1 MAVNDLTITDVG
13 TILTS
18 IAKQATGASTLSVN
32 NTKDF
37 ITVAQ
42 TTLKVGYD
50 PLIASISQVLSKTIF
65 SIRPY
70 YRKFAGI
77 NVSNQQFGNITR
89 KLNISDKDWETDERL
104 PLTDGASVDMYKVI
118 KPSILQTNFYGAN
131 KYQRHITIF
140 KDQLDTA
147 FSTPDEFGRFITMV
161 MQNATD
167 VIEQGHET
175 LARSVIAN
183 FIGGILAD
191 EDNRTRLPE
200 GTGGAGATG
209 GARTIHLLTE
219 YNELTGQTLTA
230 GTVYQAENFANF
242 MKFVVARIK
251 SLSAMF
257 TERTQLYQTQITD
270 KPITRHTPYR
280 NQKLYLYSPTQYLT
294 ETSVLTDLYNDQYMK
309 LMDFE
314 RVNFW
319 QNPNSPDALNVM
331 PIYLKSDGTLT
342 SPTAAVNEPH
352 VFGVLFDDEAL
363 GYTVVNQ
370 WSATTPFNAA
380 GGYSNVYYHF
390 TDRYWNDFTEKG
402 VVLLLD

>member
-104 PLTDGASVDMYKVI
+104 PLTDAASVDMYKVI

-147 FSTPDEFGRFITMV
+147 FASPDEFGRFITMV

-167 VIEQGHET
+167 VIEHGHET

-191 EDNRTRLPE
+191 EDN
-200 GTGGAGATG
+200 GK
-209 GARTIHLLTE
+209 RTIHLLTE

-230 GTVYQAENFANF
+230 ETVYQADNFGNF

-257 TERTQLYQTQITD
+257 TERTQLFQTQVTD

-280 NQKLYLYSPTQYLT
+280 NQKLYLFSPTQYLT
-294 ETSVLTDLYNDQYMK
+294 ETAVLTDLYNDQYMK

-342 SPTAAVNEPH
+342 SPTAAVNKPH

>member
-1 MAVNDLTITDVG
+1 MAVNDLTITDIG
-13 TILTS
+13 IILTN
-18 IAKQATGASTLSVN
+18 IAEQATGAKTLSVN

-42 TTLKVGYD
+42 TALKVGYD

-89 KLNISDKDWETDERL
+89 KLNISDIAWKPDERL
-104 PLTDGASVDMYKVI
+104 PLTEGLSVDMYKVI
-118 KPSILQTNFYGAN
+118 KPSILQTNYYGAN
-131 KYQRHITIF
+131 KYQRRITIF

-191 EDNRTRLPE
+191 EDNQT
-200 GTGGAGATG
+200 
-209 GARTIHLLTE
+209 RTIHLLTE

-230 GTVYQAENFANF
+230 ETVYQADNFGNF

-257 TERTQLYQTQITD
+257 TERTQLYQTQVD
-270 KPITRHTPYR
+270 GKPITRHTPYR
-280 NQKLYLYSPTQYLT
+280 NQKLYLFSPTQYLT
-294 ETSVLTDLYNDQYMK
+294 ETAVLSDLYNDQYMK

-331 PIYLKSDGTLT
+331 PIYLQSDGTLT
-342 SPTAAVNEPH
+342 SPSAAVNEPH

-380 GGYSNVYYHF
+380 GGYSNVFYHF

>member
-42 TTLKVGYD
+42 TALKVGYD

-77 NVSNQQFGNITR
+77 NVSNQKFGNITR

-104 PLTDGASVDMYKVI
+104 PLTDAASVDMYKVI

-147 FSTPDEFGRFITMV
+147 FASPDEFGRFITMV

-191 EDNRTRLPE
+191 EDN
-200 GTGGAGATG
+200 GT
-209 GARTIHLLTE
+209 RTIHLLTE

-230 GTVYQAENFANF
+230 ETVYQADNFGNF

-257 TERTQLYQTQITD
+257 TERTQLYQTQVTG

-280 NQKLYLYSPTQYLT
+280 NQKLYLFSPTQYLT
-294 ETSVLTDLYNDQYMK
+294 ETAVLSDLYNDQYMK

-342 SPTAAVNEPH
+342 SPTAEVNEPH

>member
-77 NVSNQQFGNITR
+77 NVSNQRFGNITR

-104 PLTDGASVDMYKVI
+104 PLTDYASVDMYKLI

-191 EDNRTRLPE
+191 EDNKT
-200 GTGGAGATG
+200 
-209 GARTIHLLTE
+209 RTIHLLTE
-219 YNELTGQTLTA
+219 YNELTGQSLTA
-230 GTVYQAENFANF
+230 ETVYQADNFANF

-257 TERTQLYQTQITD
+257 TERTQLYQTQVTG

-280 NQKLYLYSPTQYLT
+280 NQKLYLFSPTQYLT
-294 ETSVLTDLYNDQYMK
+294 ETAVLSDLYNDQYMK

-331 PIYLKSDGTLT
+331 PIYLKSNGLLT

-380 GGYSNVYYHF
+380 GGYSNIYYHF

>member
-1 MAVNDLTITDVG
+1 MPVNDLTITDVG

-104 PLTDGASVDMYKVI
+104 PLTDAASVDMYKVI

-147 FSTPDEFGRFITMV
+147 FASPDEFGRFITMV

-167 VIEQGHET
+167 VIEHGHET

-191 EDNRTRLPE
+191 EDN
-200 GTGGAGATG
+200 GT
-209 GARTIHLLTE
+209 RTIHLLTE
-219 YNELTGQTLTA
+219 YNELTDQTLTA
-230 GTVYQAENFANF
+230 ETVYQADNFGNF

-257 TERTQLYQTQITD
+257 TERTQLYQTQVTD

-280 NQKLYLYSPTQYLT
+280 NQKLYLFSPTQYLT
-294 ETSVLTDLYNDQYMK
+294 ETAVLTDLYNDQYMK

-342 SPTAAVNEPH
+342 SPTAAVNKPH

>member
-42 TTLKVGYD
+42 TALKVGYD

-104 PLTDGASVDMYKVI
+104 PLTDSASVDMYKVI

-147 FSTPDEFGRFITMV
+147 FASPDEFGRFITMV

-191 EDNRTRLPE
+191 EDN
-200 GTGGAGATG
+200 GT
-209 GARTIHLLTE
+209 RTIHLLTE

-230 GTVYQAENFANF
+230 ETVYQADNFGNF

-257 TERTQLYQTQITD
+257 TERTQLYQTQVTD

-280 NQKLYLYSPTQYLT
+280 NQKLYLFSPTQYLT
-294 ETSVLTDLYNDQYMK
+294 ETAVLSDLYNDQYMQ

-342 SPTAAVNEPH
+342 SPSAAVNEPH

>member
-1 MAVNDLTITDVG
+1 MAVDDLTITDVG

-42 TTLKVGYD
+42 TALKVGYD

-191 EDNRTRLPE
+191 EDNDT
-200 GTGGAGATG
+200 
-209 GARTIHLLTE
+209 RTIHLLTE

-230 GTVYQAENFANF
+230 ETVYQPDNFANF
-242 MKFVVARIK
+242 MKFVVAKIK

-257 TERTQLYQTQITD
+257 TERTQLYQTQVTG

-280 NQKLYLYSPTQYLT
+280 NQKLYLFSPTQYLT
-294 ETSVLTDLYNDQYMK
+294 ETSVLSDLYNDQYMK

-331 PIYLKSDGTLT
+331 PIYLQSDGTLT
-342 SPTAAVNEPH
+342 SPAAAVNEPH

-402 VVLLLD
+402 IVFLLD

>member
-42 TTLKVGYD
+42 TALKVGYD

-104 PLTDGASVDMYKVI
+104 PLTDAASVDMYKVI

-147 FSTPDEFGRFITMV
+147 FASPDEFGRFITMV

-191 EDNRTRLPE
+191 EDN
-200 GTGGAGATG
+200 

-219 YNELTGQTLTA
+219 YNELTGQSLTA
-230 GTVYQAENFANF
+230 ETVYQADNFGNF

-257 TERTQLYQTQITD
+257 TERTQLYQTQVTG
-270 KPITRHTPYR
+270 KPISRHTPYR

-294 ETSVLTDLYNDQYMK
+294 ETAVLTDLYNDQYMK

-319 QNPNSPDALNVM
+319 QNPNSPDAINVM

-342 SPTAAVNEPH
+342 SPTAEVNEPH

>member
-42 TTLKVGYD
+42 TALKVGYD

-77 NVSNQQFGNITR
+77 NVSNQKFGNITR

-104 PLTDGASVDMYKVI
+104 PLTDAASVDMYKVI

-147 FSTPDEFGRFITMV
+147 FASPDEFGRFITMV

-191 EDNRTRLPE
+191 EDN
-200 GTGGAGATG
+200 GT
-209 GARTIHLLTE
+209 RTIHLLTE

-230 GTVYQAENFANF
+230 ETVYQADNFGNF

-257 TERTQLYQTQITD
+257 TERTQLYQTQVTG

-280 NQKLYLYSPTQYLT
+280 NQKLYLFSPTQYLT
-294 ETSVLTDLYNDQYMK
+294 ETAVLSDLYNDQYMK

>member
-42 TTLKVGYD
+42 TALKVGYD

-104 PLTDGASVDMYKVI
+104 PLTDAASVDMYKVI

-147 FSTPDEFGRFITMV
+147 FASPDEFGRFITMV

-191 EDNRTRLPE
+191 EDN
-200 GTGGAGATG
+200 GT
-209 GARTIHLLTE
+209 RTIHLLTE

-230 GTVYQAENFANF
+230 ETVYQADNFGNF

-251 SLSAMF
+251 SLSSMF
-257 TERTQLYQTQITD
+257 TERTQLYQTQVTG

-280 NQKLYLYSPTQYLT
+280 NQKLYLFSPTQYLT
-294 ETSVLTDLYNDQYMK
+294 ETAVLSDLYNDQYMK

-319 QNPNSPDALNVM
+319 QNPNSPDAINVM
-331 PIYLKSDGTLT
+331 PIYLQSDGTLT
-342 SPTAAVNEPH
+342 SPAAAVNEPH